1 MYWWISQRKGC
12 LDRLSSEA
20 ESLVRIWTSQGAA
33 AGLNAVMVSCTALGC
48 VQSTLWLRLR
58 GWSNALYCHFERE
71 RLLEPSNPGQCEM
84 RYHLSSKAKA
94 DRDPLS
100 LLLYPALKLKA
111 SGYNW
116 RFIGEKK
123 KSKSTNMCEF
133 KRDER
138 NNQAEKCVP
147 SSEGTAAVVWIAMR
161 ILGGC
166 LLSSLLLSCEVVW
179 AREVTRRCWG
189 INSAGPPKVSIWE

>member
-48 VQSTLWLRLR
+48 MQSTLWLRLR

-123 KSKSTNMCEF
+123 KNPNLPTCVNLKEMREITRLKNVCHPQKEQQLLFGLQWEF
-133 KRDER
+133 
-138 NNQAEKCVP
+138 
-147 SSEGTAAVVWIAMR
+147 
-161 ILGGC
+161 
-166 LLSSLLLSCEVVW
+166 
-179 AREVTRRCWG
+179 
-189 INSAGPPKVSIWE
+189 